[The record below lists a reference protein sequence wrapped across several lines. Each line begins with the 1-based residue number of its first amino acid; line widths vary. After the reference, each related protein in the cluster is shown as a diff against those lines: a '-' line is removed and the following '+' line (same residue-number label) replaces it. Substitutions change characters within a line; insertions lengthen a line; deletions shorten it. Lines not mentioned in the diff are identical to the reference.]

1 MEKLRKRIYLS
12 EEKWAALDDIGAE
25 LGLGNATEV
34 VDYLIG
40 EHNNS
45 GELASARKMNV
56 RLGQVDKN
64 VQVLVQLANGLL
76 TNYGLDALPLSQ
88 NFENPS
94 LTESRKIVDAQIHT
108 AQVVKATNEMRRHR
122 KVSDD

>member
-1 MEKLRKRIYLS
+1 MEKLRKRIYLA
-12 EEKWAALDDIGAE
+12 EDKWAAIDDIGAE
-25 LGLGNATEV
+25 LGLNNPTEV
-34 VDYLIG
+34 VDYLIEEHGKKG
-40 EHNNS
+40 EVI
-45 GELASARKMNV
+45 ASNKLNV

-64 VQVLVQLANGLL
+64 MQVLVQLANGLL

-94 LTESRKIVDAQIHT
+94 LTEARKIVEAQIHT

-122 KVSDD
+122 KASDD